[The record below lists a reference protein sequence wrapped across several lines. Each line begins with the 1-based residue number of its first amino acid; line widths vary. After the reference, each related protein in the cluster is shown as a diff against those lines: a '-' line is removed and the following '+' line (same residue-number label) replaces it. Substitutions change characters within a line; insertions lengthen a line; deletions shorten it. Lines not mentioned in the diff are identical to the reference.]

1 MPTSM
6 INNKNRNLDSFID
19 LLVVLTVLLSWKL
32 HCPVNKELLFLLMTI
47 TKQKMVKRD
56 VILEVLNLIG
66 TQIDL
71 PVIPICSGQILSC
84 SI

>member
-19 LLVVLTVLLSWKL
+19 LLEVVLTVLLSWKL

-56 VILEVLNLIG
+56 VLFEVLNLIG
-66 TQIDL
+66 SQIDL
-71 PVIPICSGQILSC
+71 QI
-84 SI
+84 I

>member
-19 LLVVLTVLLSWKL
+19 LLEVVLTVLLSWKL

-56 VILEVLNLIG
+56 VIFEVLNLIG
-66 TQIDL
+66 SQIDL
-71 PVIPICSGQILSC
+71 QI
-84 SI
+84 I

>member
-1 MPTSM
+1 M

-19 LLVVLTVLLSWKL
+19 LLEVVLTVLLSWKL

-56 VILEVLNLIG
+56 VIFEVLNLIG
-66 TQIDL
+66 SQIDL
-71 PVIPICSGQILSC
+71 QI
-84 SI
+84 I

>member
-19 LLVVLTVLLSWKL
+19 LLEVVLTVLLSWKL

-56 VILEVLNLIG
+56 VIFEYLNLIG
-66 TQIDL
+66 SQIDL
-71 PVIPICSGQILSC
+71 QI
-84 SI
+84 I